1 MSKKNK
7 NLSPEIEAVNQK
19 NEGPTFGTRLPAS
32 KDGRGETDTL
42 TASHEIV
49 AVHDAVAVPGAH
61 KAATKIQLGEKPGH
75 EQGDATPLENSGC
88 SDCKK

>member
-32 KDGRGETDTL
+32 KDGRSETDTL

-49 AVHDAVAVPGAH
+49 AVHDAVAVPGVA
-61 KAATKIQLGEKPGH
+61 KAAIKKQLGETPENPAGN
-75 EQGDATPLENSGC
+75 ATPLANSGC
-88 SDCKK
+88 NK